1 MLGMAGSEN
10 VQGEDQK
17 KLDIVANEVF
27 KNVLRRSGQCAVLVS
42 GSPAIGVPS
51 SPC

>member
-17 KLDIVANEVF
+17 KLDILSNEVF
-27 KNVLRRSGQCAVLVS
+27 KHVLRRSGQCAVLVS
-42 GSPAIGVPS
+42 AT
-51 SPC
+51 